1 MDGGVTEV
9 PSPEDARVLRAQ
21 AARIY
26 AVSIT
31 GALLLTGL
39 GLLLVGM

>member
-1 MDGGVTEV
+1 MDGGVAAV
-9 PSPEDARVLRAQ
+9 PNPEDARVLRAQ

-26 AVSIT
+26 AVSIA
-31 GALLLTGL
+31 GALLLTAL